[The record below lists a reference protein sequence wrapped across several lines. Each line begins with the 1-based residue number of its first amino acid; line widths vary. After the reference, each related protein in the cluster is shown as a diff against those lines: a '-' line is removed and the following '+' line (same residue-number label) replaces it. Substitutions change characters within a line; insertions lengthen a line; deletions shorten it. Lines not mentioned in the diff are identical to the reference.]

1 MAFPNSSTI
10 SALSTRTCGGFHPK
24 YRPSPESPRG
34 TCVWWEL
41 EAIAYAWPR
50 GQSPRMAPHVSK
62 VRLLSG
68 EEDKRRFESLFS
80 LI

>member
-1 MAFPNSSTI
+1 MVFPNSV
-10 SALSTRTCGGFHPK
+10 LSTQACGGFHPK
-24 YRPSPESPRG
+24 YCPSPESLSVG

-41 EAIAYAWPR
+41 EAITHAWPR
-50 GQSPRMAPHVSK
+50 GQSSCMAPHVSK

-68 EEDKRRFESLFS
+68 EEDKRRFEFLFS